1 MTSPMF
7 NSQINKRNIINVWT
21 FLPNGQ
27 MLQNHWISWQQGI
40 VLVEKG
46 TLLDELNRASGV
58 AQSAL
63 TNQWKA
69 TQNETYLNFTFA
81 AVRKSDLKIESFLLH
96 SDMV

>member
-1 MTSPMF
+1 M
-7 NSQINKRNIINVWT
+7 
-21 FLPNGQ
+21 
-27 MLQNHWISWQQGI
+27 
-40 VLVEKG
+40 LVEKG

-81 AVRKSDLKIESFLLH
+81 AVRNSDLKIECFLLH
-96 SDMV
+96 GESVIWYDMRFVLLFYLVI

>member
-1 MTSPMF
+1 MA
-7 NSQINKRNIINVWT
+7 NV
-21 FLPNGQ
+21 Q

-58 AQSAL
+58 FAQSAL

-81 AVRKSDLKIESFLLH
+81 AVRNSDL
-96 SDMV
+96 